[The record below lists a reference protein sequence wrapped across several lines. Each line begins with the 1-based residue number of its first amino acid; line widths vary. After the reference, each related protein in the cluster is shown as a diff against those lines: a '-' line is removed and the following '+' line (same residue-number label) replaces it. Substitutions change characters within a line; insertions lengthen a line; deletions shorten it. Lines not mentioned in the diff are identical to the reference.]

1 MGTGGAR
8 VSVWGKLE
16 RKKKNSKLG
25 FVAGF
30 LYGGRMCLVTLPR
43 KEEAPA
49 RGEEEHAVVLS
60 SMRTKRMRMTPP
72 SVILAKG
79 YGGLG
84 LAAAGL
90 RCWTRLL
97 GHCWAVSAGKVQVS
111 LLSYIPFI
119 YFLFYFLF

>member
-1 MGTGGAR
+1 M
-8 VSVWGKLE
+8 E

-79 YGGLG
+79 YMGGL
-84 LAAAGL
+84 
-90 RCWTRLL
+90 L
-97 GHCWAVSAGKVQVS
+97 GCDLGQCWAVVLGYTIGCSAR
-111 LLSYIPFI
+111 
-119 YFLFYFLF
+119 

>member
-1 MGTGGAR
+1 M
-8 VSVWGKLE
+8 E

-49 RGEEEHAVVLS
+49 RGKEEHAVVLS

-72 SVILAKG
+72 SVIWRRG
-79 YGGLG
+79 MVGWLG
-84 LAAAGL
+84 RAGL
-90 RCWTRLL
+90 RWW
-97 GHCWAVSAGKVQVS
+97 GFWWAVVLGCGGLAGKPLFS
-111 LLSYIPFI
+111 LC
-119 YFLFYFLF
+119 FYFLFFIFSI